1 MVCDKSKKMY
11 EACFKRLTNALQKQN
26 IDIFNQQMTIEQ
38 IKEILISFKIKN
50 ATKNNYLKSLVYNH
64 KINTITLSD
73 KLLDDI
79 QQFMIKN
86 NEEYIERTKKGLLN
100 DSLMNNY
107 LEWPDIIYTFKH
119 KILKDT
125 DIKNII
131 ITALY
136 VLQPPRRL
144 KDYSHMIYCKRKPSE
159 IKKEFN
165 YLILTK
171 YPQMIFNNY
180 KTCNKYGQQELFIE
194 SKELIN
200 LLSNYVDSYHIKTN
214 GLLFPNGEEDF
225 KKTLKNTFYRYC
237 EKNISVSILR
247 HSYITYSTKN
257 NLLDLMESREELS
270 KKMGHSVN
278 TQLNYYINEKYLKNT
293 IL

>member
-11 EACFKRLTNALQKQN
+11 ESCFKRLMNAFKKRN
-26 IDIFNQQMTIEQ
+26 IDILNQQITIEEL
-38 IKEILISFKIKN
+38 KEILKSFKIKN
-50 ATKNNYLKSLVYNH
+50 ATKNNYLKSIVYKH

-73 KLLDDI
+73 KLLQDI
-79 QQFMIKN
+79 QDLMIKN
-86 NEEYIERTKKGLLN
+86 NEEYIDRTKKGLLN
-100 DSLMNNY
+100 DSLTKNY

-119 KILKDT
+119 KILKDS

-144 KDYSHMIYCKRKPSE
+144 KDYSQMIYCKRKPSKL
-159 IKKEFN
+159 KKEFN

-180 KTCNKYGQQELFIE
+180 KTCKKYGEQDLFIE

-200 LLSNYVDSYHIKTN
+200 LLSNYIDSYHIKTN

-225 KKTLKNTFYRYC
+225 KKTLKNTFYKYC
-237 EKNISVSILR
+237 EKYISVSILR

-278 TQLNYYINEKYLKNT
+278 TQLNYYINEKYLKNQ